1 MAEVKNISNWKSIV
15 EFSED
20 GPRHQVLL
28 DTETYRV
35 VLVGLEA
42 GVKIPPHP
50 STDASYHFL
59 EGSGWMVVD
68 GTRHPVSAGT
78 TMVVPANAER
88 GIEAETR
95 LAFLGSHGG
104 HGTQAGHQHEREVPN
119 RRRPMLMFGLMTL
132 AMIVVMVGLWQIGAS
147 PLAMMLTGFDGM
159 GLGAWG
165 AMLLPMLGLLG
176 MFVMMFVM
184 YRTMASM
191 GGGMMKHDHAAM
203 MAKKDSAQKSVPSK
217 MQVTFTVPAISCTG
231 CKKTIEESVAKLEG
245 VASVRVDIGTRQAVI
260 GYDAP
265 ATEEAIENL
274 LAEIGYPVAQA

>member
-1 MAEVKNISNWKSIV
+1 MSEVKNISNWKSIV
-15 EFSED
+15 EFSVD

-28 DTETYRV
+28 DTETYRA

-42 GVKIPPHP
+42 GVNIPPHP
-50 STDASYHFL
+50 STDATYHFL

-104 HGTQAGHQHEREVPN
+104 HGTQAGHQHARVPN
-119 RRRPMLMFGLMTL
+119 RPRPMLMFGLMTL

-165 AMLLPMLGLLG
+165 AMLLPMFGLLG
-176 MFVMMFVM
+176 MGVIMFVM

-191 GGGMMKHDHAAM
+191 GGGMMQHDHAAM
-203 MAKKDSAQKSVPSK
+203 MAKKDSARESVPSK
-217 MQVTFTVPAISCTG
+217 KQVSYTLPAISCIG

-245 VASVRVDIGTRQAVI
+245 VASVRVDVGTRQALI

-274 LAEIGYPVAQA
+274 LAGIGYPVGQA